1 MKRIVSLGAIHNQI
15 TEAAVSTAQLVE
27 DYRHV
32 VVDVLTAGATG
43 NMKVKVSNQDAM
55 PDFAAPATVTNQWSY
70 IDLKGRNDG
79 GTTVVGTSGLTLTAT
94 GSNSY
99 AVNTD
104 AVRWIAVDMEVL
116 SAGTASVLLSGAT
129 NE

>member
-1 MKRIVSLGAIHNQI
+1 MKRIVSLGPVHNQI
-15 TEAAVSTAQLVE
+15 TAPAVTAGHLVE
-27 DYRHV
+27 DYRHA
-32 VVDVLTAGATG
+32 VVDVLTVGATG
-43 NMKVKVSNQDAM
+43 NLKVKVSNQDAK

-79 GTTVVGTSGLTLTAT
+79 GTTIVGTSGLTLPGT
-94 GSNSY
+94 GSSSY

-104 AVRWIAVDMEVL
+104 AVRWIAVDVETL
-116 SAGTASVLLSGAT
+116 SAGNVSVLLSGAT